1 MTLPVDIHVQN
12 SAAFCSI
19 APTSDSTRLR
29 RWCGC
34 SGLALILYVGF
45 CLALATASYLRPLP
59 TFDRYLYAGAVASFR
74 YSDPI
79 IIHRIARTEFDL
91 QPSPFPFASFAAEP
105 YFADVHANPYHFV
118 QQLGLFRVK
127 LGYVAAG
134 YVLWRAGLPILVGLR
149 LVSSFCLV
157 VVGIVVLVWS
167 RDVILSALL
176 LLMPPE
182 LNMGRMV
189 TADPLSTMI
198 IILAL
203 FALSRRRDV
212 LAASLLVAG
221 ILVRSDNVVL
231 VFVFLVWMIWVQRI
245 GFFTGALFGALALA
259 SATLVNRIAGVY
271 NWRVIM
277 QHGFVKPVIEP
288 ISHPVL
294 ISLAGY
300 LHAIAGLRAIPYTF
314 MTIWILV
321 GAAVW
326 KRLPSGSSFRDLLP
340 AAGICIL
347 VRLVMFPNF
356 DDRFFVWA
364 YLLAGIALIQI
375 AQIPVSVVAEHAGS
389 GQGV

>member
-1 MTLPVDIHVQN
+1 MALSVDIHAQ
-12 SAAFCSI
+12 SRAASFSVV
-19 APTSDSTRLR
+19 PTHDSSRLR

-34 SGLALILYVGF
+34 SSFVLIVYVGF

-74 YSDPI
+74 YSDPLT
-79 IIHRIARTEFDL
+79 IHRIARAEFDT
-91 QPSPFPFASFAAEP
+91 QPSPYRFESVAAEP
-105 YFADVHANPYHFV
+105 YFADVYANPNHFA

-134 YVLWRAGLPILVGLR
+134 YVLWYAGLPILVGLR
-149 LVSSFCLV
+149 LISAFCIV
-157 VVGIVVLVWS
+157 VVGLVVLVWS

-176 LLMPPE
+176 LLTPPV

-203 FALSRRRDV
+203 FALSRRKDV
-212 LAASLLVAG
+212 LAASLMVAS

-231 VFVFLVWMIWVQRI
+231 ALMFLAWLIWRQRI
-245 GFFTGALFGALALA
+245 RFSTAALFGVLAMA
-259 SATLVNRIAGVY
+259 SATFVNRIAGIY

-288 ISHPVL
+288 IRHPVP

-300 LHAIAGLRAIPYTF
+300 LHAVAGLRAIPYTF
-314 MTIWILV
+314 MTVWVLV
-321 GAAVW
+321 AAAVW
-326 KRLPSGSSFRDLLP
+326 KRTPSGSLLRDLLP
-340 AAGICIL
+340 LAGISIL
-347 VRLVMFPNF
+347 VRLFMFPNF

-364 YLLAGIALIQI
+364 YLLAGVALIQT
-375 AQIPVSVVAEHAGS
+375 AQLAFSERAQVEGS
-389 GQGV
+389 R